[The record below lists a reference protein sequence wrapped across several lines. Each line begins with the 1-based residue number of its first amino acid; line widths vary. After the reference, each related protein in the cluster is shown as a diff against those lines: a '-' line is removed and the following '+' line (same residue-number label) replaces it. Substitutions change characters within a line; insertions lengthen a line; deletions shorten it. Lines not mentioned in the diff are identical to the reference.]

1 MHYIALMEEATE
13 RLSTVIGTRVKTER
27 QRHRWTLDQL
37 ADAAGVSR
45 RILVS
50 IEQGAANP
58 SIGTLLRISDALGVG
73 FPSLVEPPRVTAM
86 KLTLHGEG
94 AVLWRGDHGGR
105 GVLVAATEPPNIVE
119 LWDWTLGIEDRH
131 ESEPHTSGTRE
142 LVQVQEGTVTV
153 VAGDNAVTLT
163 DGDALSFAGDVA
175 HSYANAG
182 PQAARFSL
190 TVFDPGSGSTS
201 RQERTNV

>member
-1 MHYIALMEEATE
+1 MEESTE
-13 RLSTVIGTRVKTER
+13 QLSTVIGTRVKKER
-27 QRHRWTLDQL
+27 QLHRWTLDQL

-58 SIGTLLRISDALGVG
+58 SIGTLLRIADALGVG
-73 FPSLVEPPRVTAM
+73 FPSLIEPPRVTSM
-86 KLTLHGEG
+86 KLTRHGEG

-119 LWDWTLGIEDRH
+119 LWDWTLGLEDLH
-131 ESEPHTSGTRE
+131 VSEPHTTGTRE
-142 LVQVQEGTVTV
+142 LVQVLEGTLII
-153 VAGDNAVTLT
+153 VAGDNAVTLA
-163 DGDALSFAGDVA
+163 DGDALSFPGDVA
-175 HSYANAG
+175 HSYVNAG

-190 TVFDPGSGSTS
+190 TVFDPGTGATS
-201 RQERTNV
+201 RQDRTNG